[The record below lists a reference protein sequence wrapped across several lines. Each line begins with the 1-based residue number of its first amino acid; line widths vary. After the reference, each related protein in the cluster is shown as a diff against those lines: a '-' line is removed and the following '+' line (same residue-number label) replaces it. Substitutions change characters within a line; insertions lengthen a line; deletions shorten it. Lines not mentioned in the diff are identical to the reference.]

1 MKNCIVLIFLFCS
14 FSGFCQK
21 FSESEKS
28 YLSKLEKI
36 LKVDTIPFY
45 NQEIRVYKK
54 SGITTGLELFR
65 IYFNDESKVYQAE
78 LYETYSKRLN
88 KDSIKTDIRK
98 YELNS
103 IYNLEYLMTK
113 FILSDIKHVADME
126 KISYKMNPKPSAM
139 VDKGYLYFIEGKGA
153 SIVDGYGYYIQVKDG
168 KGFNEIHY
176 SNPERYLELYP
187 TIDELISV
195 NEFLDI
201 IKKSF
206 NIFEDYKKLYP

>member
-21 FSESEKS
+21 FSESERS
-28 YLSKLEKI
+28 YLSTLEKI
-36 LKVDTIPFY
+36 LKVDTIPFLDK
-45 NQEIRVYKK
+45 EIRVYKK
-54 SGITTGLELFR
+54 HEISTGLELFR
-65 IYFNDESKVYQAE
+65 IYSNDESKVYKAE

-113 FILSDIKHVADME
+113 FVLSDIKHVADME
-126 KISYKMNPKPSAM
+126 KISYKMNPKASAM
-139 VDKGYLYFIEGKGA
+139 VDKGYLYFIEGKPA
-153 SIVDGYGYYIQVKDG
+153 SIVDGYSYYIQVKDD
-168 KGFNEIHY
+168 KDFNEIHY

-201 IKKSF
+201 IKTSF
-206 NIFEDYKKLYP
+206 GVFTDK